1 MFSLGGVSGEPRR
14 TQTVRLCEFSL
25 ADLRGSVHSSF
36 HSSTLQTSPTSPT
49 ASSCFS
55 KEARAGAAEKEGNT
69 ENKEMAA
76 VSAGPLTEEQLAA
89 IQDEQVLNDMLDKA
103 TDFEERRMIRAAM
116 RELLKKKREQRD
128 RERAARQE
136 NLRQQGVCVGPKP
149 ANGPSNVQPHTHKTA
164 QVKSPSPAPTG
175 SLPKTSGSVA
185 GPPAAGVRVPR
196 GSALGG
202 PNTKDVK
209 QMLLD
214 WCRAKT
220 EPYEGVNIQN
230 FSSSWADGLA
240 FCALVHRFFP
250 EGFEYCTLDPYDRK
264 ANFEKAFR
272 TAETLGGCPR
282 LLDVDDLLRM
292 REPDWKCIYT
302 YVQEFYRCLVEK
314 GLVKT
319 KKKTP

>member
-14 TQTVRLCEFSL
+14 TQTVRVS
-25 ADLRGSVHSSF
+25 
-36 HSSTLQTSPTSPT
+36 
-49 ASSCFS
+49 SSCFS

-128 RERAARQE
+128 RERVARQE

-149 ANGPSNVQPHTHKTA
+149 ANGPSNVQPHSEFPSYNTHHT
-164 QVKSPSPAPTG
+164 
-175 SLPKTSGSVA
+175 SVA

>member
-1 MFSLGGVSGEPRR
+1 
-14 TQTVRLCEFSL
+14 
-25 ADLRGSVHSSF
+25 
-36 HSSTLQTSPTSPT
+36 
-49 ASSCFS
+49 
-55 KEARAGAAEKEGNT
+55 
-69 ENKEMAA
+69 MAA

-128 RERAARQE
+128 RERVVRQE
-136 NLRQQGVCVGPKP
+136 NLRQQGVCAGPKP
-149 ANGPSNVQPHTHKTA
+149 ANGPSNVQQHTHKTA
-164 QVKSPSPAPTG
+164 QVKSPNPAPSG
-175 SLPKTSGSVA
+175 SLPKTSESVA
-185 GPPAAGVRVPR
+185 RPPAAGVRVAR
-196 GSALGG
+196 TSALGG

-292 REPDWKCIYT
+292 REPDWKCVYT

>member
-1 MFSLGGVSGEPRR
+1 MRNNGLYHNTNIYSQSQQPVELEGRMENE
-14 TQTVRLCEFSL
+14 TV
-25 ADLRGSVHSSF
+25 DK
-36 HSSTLQTSPTSPT
+36 T
-49 ASSCFS
+49 
-55 KEARAGAAEKEGNT
+55 AGA
-69 ENKEMAA
+69 
-76 VSAGPLTEEQLAA
+76 GPVTPEQLAA

-103 TDFEERRMIRAAM
+103 VDFEERRMIRAAL
-116 RELLKKKREQRD
+116 RELMKKKREQRD
-128 RERAARQE
+128 RERAERQKD
-136 NLRQQGVCVGPKP
+136 LRQQGVGAGRNPAGQNTGQKP
-149 ANGPSNVQPHTHKTA
+149 TNGPGSTQPHMHRPA
-164 QVKSPSPAPTG
+164 QAKSPNPPSAGFSPKG
-175 SLPKTSGSVA
+175 SASA
-185 GPPAAGVRVPR
+185 ARPPAVGVKVQR

-220 EPYEGVNIQN
+220 EPYEGVEIQN

-250 EGFEYCTLDPYDRK
+250 EGFDYCTLDPYDRK
-264 ANFEKAFR
+264 ANFEKAFK
-272 TAETLGGCPR
+272 TAEQLADCPP

-292 REPDWKCIYT
+292 REPDWKCVYT
-302 YVQEFYRCLVEK
+302 YIQEFYRCLVEK

>member
-1 MFSLGGVSGEPRR
+1 MS
-14 TQTVRLCEFSL
+14 
-25 ADLRGSVHSSF
+25 
-36 HSSTLQTSPTSPT
+36 
-49 ASSCFS
+49 
-55 KEARAGAAEKEGNT
+55 
-69 ENKEMAA
+69 A

-136 NLRQQGVCVGPKP
+136 NLRQQGVCAGPKL
-149 ANGPSNVQPHTHKTA
+149 ANGPSNVQQHTHKTA
-164 QVKSPSPAPTG
+164 QVKSPCPAPAG
-175 SLPKTSGSVA
+175 SLPKTSGSV
-185 GPPAAGVRVPR
+185 AAGVRVPR

-214 WCRAKT
+214 WCKAKT
-220 EPYEGVNIQN
+220 EPYEGVNIHN

-292 REPDWKCIYT
+292 REPDWKCVYT

-319 KKKTP
+319 KQKTP

>member
-1 MFSLGGVSGEPRR
+1 R
-14 TQTVRLCEFSL
+14 QQ
-25 ADLRGSVHSSF
+25 DLR
-36 HSSTLQTSPTSPT
+36 
-49 ASSCFS
+49 
-55 KEARAGAAEKEGNT
+55 
-69 ENKEMAA
+69 
-76 VSAGPLTEEQLAA
+76 
-89 IQDEQVLNDMLDKA
+89 
-103 TDFEERRMIRAAM
+103 
-116 RELLKKKREQRD
+116 QR
-128 RERAARQE
+128 
-136 NLRQQGVCVGPKP
+136 GVCAGRGPAGQNAAQKP
-149 ANGPSNVQPHTHKTA
+149 ANGSGSTQQHTNPA
-164 QVKSPSPAPTG
+164 RSPA
-175 SLPKTSGSVA
+175 V
-185 GPPAAGVRVPR
+185 GVRVPR

-250 EGFEYCTLDPYDRK
+250 EGFDYCTLDPYDRR
-264 ANFEKAFR
+264 ANFEKAFK
-272 TAETLGGCPR
+272 TARLGDCAP

-292 REPDWKCIYT
+292 REPDWKCVYT
-302 YVQEFYRCLVEK
+302 YIQEFYRCLVEK

>member
-1 MFSLGGVSGEPRR
+1 
-14 TQTVRLCEFSL
+14 
-25 ADLRGSVHSSF
+25 
-36 HSSTLQTSPTSPT
+36 
-49 ASSCFS
+49 
-55 KEARAGAAEKEGNT
+55 
-69 ENKEMAA
+69 
-76 VSAGPLTEEQLAA
+76 
-89 IQDEQVLNDMLDKA
+89 A
-103 TDFEERRMIRAAM
+103 TDFEERKMIRAAM

-136 NLRQQGVCVGPKP
+136 NLRQQGVCVGSKP
-149 ANGPSNVQPHTHKTA
+149 ANGPNNFQQHTHK
-164 QVKSPSPAPTG
+164 
-175 SLPKTSGSVA
+175 SLADFLVRTQTRQHLIRSCLFPGHSVA
-185 GPPAAGVRVPR
+185 RPPAAAVQVPR
-196 GSALGG
+196 SSALGG

-292 REPDWKCIYT
+292 REPDWKCVYT

>member
-1 MFSLGGVSGEPRR
+1 
-14 TQTVRLCEFSL
+14 
-25 ADLRGSVHSSF
+25 
-36 HSSTLQTSPTSPT
+36 
-49 ASSCFS
+49 
-55 KEARAGAAEKEGNT
+55 
-69 ENKEMAA
+69 MAA
-76 VSAGPLTEEQLAA
+76 VSAGPVTEEQLAA

-149 ANGPSNVQPHTHKTA
+149 ANGPSNVHQHTHKTP
-164 QVKSPSPAPTG
+164 QVKSPNPAPSG

-185 GPPAAGVRVPR
+185 RPPAAGVPR
-196 GSALGG
+196 GSALGV
-202 PNTKDVK
+202 PNTKNVK

-292 REPDWKCIYT
+292 REPDWKCVYT

>member
-1 MFSLGGVSGEPRR
+1 
-14 TQTVRLCEFSL
+14 
-25 ADLRGSVHSSF
+25 
-36 HSSTLQTSPTSPT
+36 
-49 ASSCFS
+49 
-55 KEARAGAAEKEGNT
+55 
-69 ENKEMAA
+69 MAV

-89 IQDEQVLNDMLDKA
+89 IEDEQVLNDMLDKA
-103 TDFEERRMIRAAM
+103 TDFEERKMIRAAM

-136 NLRQQGVCVGPKP
+136 NLRQQGVCVGSKP
-149 ANGPSNVQPHTHKTA
+149 ANGPNNFQQHTHKSA
-164 QVKSPSPAPTG
+164 HVKSPSPAPAA
-175 SLPKTSGSVA
+175 SLSKTSGGVA
-185 GPPAAGVRVPR
+185 RPPAAAVQVPR
-196 GSALGG
+196 SSALGG

-272 TAETLGGCPR
+272 TAETLGA
-282 LLDVDDLLRM
+282 V
-292 REPDWKCIYT
+292 
-302 YVQEFYRCLVEK
+302 LVC
-314 GLVKT
+314 
-319 KKKTP
+319 

>member
-1 MFSLGGVSGEPRR
+1 MDG
-14 TQTVRLCEFSL
+14 
-25 ADLRGSVHSSF
+25 
-36 HSSTLQTSPTSPT
+36 
-49 ASSCFS
+49 
-55 KEARAGAAEKEGNT
+55 KEEEKVV
-69 ENKEMAA
+69 A
-76 VSAGPLTEEQLAA
+76 AGPVTQEQLAT

-103 TDFEERRMIRAAM
+103 VDFEERRLIRAAL
-116 RELLKKKREQRD
+116 RELMKRKREQRD
-128 RERAARQE
+128 RERAERQQD
-136 NLRQQGVCVGPKP
+136 LRQRGVCAGRGPAGQNAAQKP
-149 ANGPSNVQPHTHKTA
+149 ANGSGSTQQHTNRAALAKPPNPSSA
-164 QVKSPSPAPTG
+164 GSSPQASASPAR
-175 SLPKTSGSVA
+175 S
-185 GPPAAGVRVPR
+185 PAVGVRVPR

-250 EGFEYCTLDPYDRK
+250 EGFDYCTLDPYDRR
-264 ANFEKAFR
+264 ANFEKAFK
-272 TAETLGGCPR
+272 TAERLGDCAP

-292 REPDWKCIYT
+292 REPDWKCVYT
-302 YVQEFYRCLVEK
+302 YIQEFYRCLVEK